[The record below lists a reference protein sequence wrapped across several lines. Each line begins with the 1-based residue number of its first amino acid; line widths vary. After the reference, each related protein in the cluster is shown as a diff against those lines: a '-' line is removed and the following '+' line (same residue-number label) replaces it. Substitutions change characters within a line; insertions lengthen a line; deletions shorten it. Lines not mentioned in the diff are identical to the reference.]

1 MICSPSFPLLPFLS
15 LSGLMRRYLLDF
27 DPAQCERTEFDFLLV
42 GSGIAG
48 LSAALDAAEFGSVA
62 IVTKD
67 ALQEG
72 STFYSQG
79 GIAAALDA
87 DDSPASHLEDTLNA
101 GAGLCNREA
110 VSVLVTEGPRC
121 VRKLMQRGAK
131 FDTNAHGQLLL
142 GREGAHRTRRIVHA
156 HGDSTGREV
165 MRALMAQAR
174 ERGIAIFE
182 NTFTVD
188 VLTNEGCCIGALA
201 LDAQGQLRILQ
212 AKATI
217 LATGGCGQIYR
228 VTTNPSVVT
237 GDGMAMAFRAGAAVR
252 DMEFVQFHPTALEVP
267 REPKFLISEAARGE
281 GAILRNVH
289 GERFMP
295 RYHPMAELA
304 PRDIVARSI
313 LEECRR
319 TGSDHAL
326 LDLTAHPAEF
336 IAKRFP
342 CIYETCVAHG
352 YDPSQQPIP
361 VSPAAH
367 YMMGGVKTDTH
378 GATDL
383 PGLYACGEVANTG
396 VHGANRLASNSL
408 LEGLVFAARAA
419 VAARRYIKRMRD
431 ERLGMRDERR
441 RHIPPPSSLLPPPD
455 VASVRAALQ
464 NLMWQHVGILRDGEG
479 LRKAREQI
487 REWMAWLKQPLPP
500 SPAALE
506 LADMLTV
513 ASLITH
519 AALLRTES
527 RGAHTRTDYP
537 QRDDAR
543 WSRHIVLKRKSEE
556 EEELNVT
563 MELVN

>member
-1 MICSPSFPLLPFLS
+1 
-15 LSGLMRRYLLDF
+15 MRRYLLDF
-27 DPAQCERTEFDFLLV
+27 NPAQCERAEFDFLIV

-62 IVTKD
+62 VVTKD
-67 ALQEG
+67 SLQEG

-79 GIAAALDA
+79 GIAAALDS
-87 DDSPASHLEDTLNA
+87 DDSPANHLEDTLNA

-131 FDTNAHGQLLL
+131 FDTDAHGQLLL

-201 LDAQGQLRILQ
+201 LDAQGQLRIFQ

-228 VTTNPSVVT
+228 VTTNPPVVT

-342 CIYETCVAHG
+342 CIYETCIVHG

-378 GATDL
+378 GATDI

-408 LEGLVFAARAA
+408 LEGLVFGARA
-419 VAARRYIKRMRD
+419 VTAARRYVKRRYGSVGVWGDGSGDNSPM
-431 ERLGMRDERR
+431 
-441 RHIPPPSSLLPPPD
+441 LPHSHTPILPYD
-455 VASVRAALQ
+455 VPAVRSALQ
-464 NLMWQHVGILRDGEG
+464 NLMWQHAGILRDGEG
-479 LRKAREQI
+479 LRAAQERI
-487 REWMAWLKQPLPP
+487 REWMTWLEQPLSP
-500 SPAALE
+500 SPEALE

-527 RGAHTRTDYP
+527 RGAHTRRDYP

-543 WSRHIVLKRKSEE
+543 WTKHVALRWNQTEAAVEGWEE
-556 EEELNVT
+556 SA
-563 MELVN
+563 

>member
-1 MICSPSFPLLPFLS
+1 
-15 LSGLMRRYLLDF
+15 MRRYLLDF
-27 DPAQCERTEFDFLLV
+27 DPAQCERTEFDFLIV

-62 IVTKD
+62 VVTKD

-79 GIAAALDA
+79 GIAVALDA
-87 DDSPASHLEDTLNA
+87 DDSPAYHLEDTLNA

-131 FDTNAHGQLLL
+131 FDADARGQLLL

-165 MRALMAQAR
+165 MRALMARAR

-188 VLTNEGCCIGALA
+188 VLTTEGRCVGALA
-201 LDAQGQLRILQ
+201 LEASGQLRIFQ

-217 LATGGCGQIYR
+217 LATGGCGQLYR
-228 VTTNPSVVT
+228 VTTNPPVVT

-252 DMEFVQFHPTALEVP
+252 DMEFVQFHPTALAAP

-281 GAILRNVH
+281 GAILRNIH

-326 LDLTAHPAEF
+326 LDLTAHPATF
-336 IAKRFP
+336 IAQRFP

-378 GATDL
+378 GATEIR
-383 PGLYACGEVANTG
+383 GLYACGEVANTG

-408 LEGLVFAARAA
+408 LEGLVFGARA
-419 VAARRYIKRMRD
+419 VTAARRYIKRMRD
-431 ERLGMRDERR
+431 ERLGMRVCSPALRR
-441 RHIPPPSSLLPPPD
+441 SYKHRIPYPD
-455 VASVRAALQ
+455 VASVRSALQ
-464 NLMWQHVGILRDGEG
+464 NLMWQHVGILREGEG
-479 LRKAREQI
+479 LRAAQKQI
-487 REWMAWLKQPLPP
+487 REWMAWLEQPLPP
-500 SPAALE
+500 SPEALE

-513 ASLITH
+513 ASLITR
-519 AALLRTES
+519 AALRRTES
-527 RGAHTRTDYP
+527 RGAHTRKDYP

-543 WSRHIVLKRKSEE
+543 WTKHIALRWNQTQAVVEE
-556 EEELNVT
+556 GEESA
-563 MELVN
+563 

>member
-1 MICSPSFPLLPFLS
+1 MTSIRQAIAVSLVTGYWSLLTGHFAV
-15 LSGLMRRYLLDF
+15 LMRRYLLDF
-27 DPAQCERTEFDFLLV
+27 DPAECERVEFDFLIV

-48 LSAALDAAEFGSVA
+48 LSAALDAAESGSVA

-67 ALQEG
+67 ALHEG

-87 DDSPASHLEDTLNA
+87 EDSPAAHLEDTLNA
-101 GAGLCNREA
+101 GAGLCHREA

-121 VRKLMQRGAK
+121 VRKLMRWGAR

-142 GREGAHRTRRIVHA
+142 GREGAHRARRIVHA

-165 MRALMAQAR
+165 MCVLMAQAR
-174 ERGIAIFE
+174 ERGIATFE

-188 VLTNEGCCIGALA
+188 VLTDEGGRCLGALA
-201 LDAQGQLRILQ
+201 LDALGQLRIFQ

-217 LATGGCGQIYR
+217 LATGGCGQLYR
-228 VTTNPSVVT
+228 VTTNPPVVT
-237 GDGMAMAFRAGAAVR
+237 GDGLAMAFRAGATLR
-252 DMEFVQFHPTALEVP
+252 DMEFVQFHPTALAVP

-313 LEECRR
+313 LEECHR

-326 LDLTAHPAEF
+326 LDLTAHPADF
-336 IAKRFP
+336 IAQRFP
-342 CIYETCVAHG
+342 CIYATCKAHG
-352 YDPSQQPIP
+352 YDPSRQPLP

-378 GATDL
+378 GATDI

-408 LEGLVFAARAA
+408 LEGLVF
-419 VAARRYIKRMRD
+419 
-431 ERLGMRDERR
+431 G
-441 RHIPPPSSLLPPPD
+441 
-455 VASVRAALQ
+455 
-464 NLMWQHVGILRDGEG
+464 
-479 LRKAREQI
+479 
-487 REWMAWLKQPLPP
+487 
-500 SPAALE
+500 
-506 LADMLTV
+506 
-513 ASLITH
+513 
-519 AALLRTES
+519 
-527 RGAHTRTDYP
+527 
-537 QRDDAR
+537 
-543 WSRHIVLKRKSEE
+543 
-556 EEELNVT
+556 
-563 MELVN
+563 

>member
-1 MICSPSFPLLPFLS
+1 
-15 LSGLMRRYLLDF
+15 MRRYLLDF
-27 DPAQCERTEFDFLLV
+27 DPAQCERAEFDFLIV

-48 LSAALDAAEFGSVA
+48 LSAALDAAEFGCVA
-62 IVTKD
+62 VVTKD

-87 DDSPASHLEDTLNA
+87 ADSPAHHLEDTLNA
-101 GAGLCNREA
+101 GAGLCNRAA

-131 FDTNAHGQLLL
+131 FDTDAHGQLLL

-174 ERGIAIFE
+174 ERALAIFE

-188 VLTNEGCCIGALA
+188 VLTREGCCVGALA
-201 LDAQGQLRILQ
+201 LDAQGQLKIFQ

-228 VTTNPSVVT
+228 VTTNPPVVT
-237 GDGMAMAFRAGAAVR
+237 GDGVAMAFRAGAAVR
-252 DMEFVQFHPTALEVP
+252 DMEFVQFHPTALAAP

-319 TGSDHAL
+319 TGSDYAL
-326 LDLTAHPAEF
+326 LDLTAHPVEF

-378 GATDL
+378 GATDI

-408 LEGLVFAARAA
+408 LEGLVFGARA
-419 VAARRYIKRMRD
+419 VTAARRYIKRMRD
-431 ERLGMRDERR
+431 ERLGMRDKEWQAVN
-441 RHIPPPSSLLPPPD
+441 HPSSLIPHPFD
-455 VASVRAALQ
+455 VPAVRSALQ
-464 NLMWQHVGILRDGEG
+464 DLMWQHAGILRDGEG
-479 LRKAREQI
+479 LRAAREQI
-487 REWMAWLKQPLPP
+487 REWMTRLEQPLPP

-527 RGAHTRTDYP
+527 RGAHMRKDYP

-543 WSRHIVLKRKSEE
+543 WMKHIALRWNPTESVVEE
-556 EEELNVT
+556 WEESA
-563 MELVN
+563 